1 LSTIYYFT
9 SFYNLSVEETWQK
22 NKFNSDYLFETKRKA
37 KVMKKILLTI
47 FTAVILLSVLAGC
60 NESDPQLSD
69 NAAVTN
75 KTEGTT
81 DKVTNEA
88 PTETTDAVTGNVA
101 DNGDNDSLSAEVFIP
116 EDFVYPGTDGS
127 TSTTNLEKAVKK
139 AIFGSEQPVKHS
151 KTYQAFNN
159 LLEKPQEYKLIFTT
173 PLSEIQI
180 QQMEEKGY
188 KYEAEPVAG
197 EGFVFVVNKNNP
209 VDTLTVEQLK
219 GIYSGKITNWS
230 QVGGNDA
237 KIIAYQRN
245 ADSGSQNYMI
255 SFMGDTPLMAP
266 NTDTIPAS
274 MGQILDVV
282 ANYDNAVDAI
292 GYSVYAYSDG
302 MYENIS
308 EIKYIK
314 VNGVEPSLKTLA
326 DGTYPLLGYNYAVF
340 SAEEPEDSDV
350 RLLVKWI
357 QSDAGQQV
365 VTDAGYVPYRKVE
378 GLTLPDPTN
387 KILYTAEA
395 SSGIEKTSEI
405 SDYYYQTYTY
415 EKKYESAADI
425 SYKLDMFTSDT
436 LNRKVN
442 DFIRNSADELSYY
455 DEEAYVS
462 YLNDLEEI
470 HESRT
475 GSGLG
480 FGSFMNHRFIV
491 RQSLKNGYFSVTVAI
506 AYYDGIQD
514 LKRYFF
520 DVRTAVFD
528 IYTEE
533 RLELSDLFFDG
544 VDFVPLLNNYL
555 AAESL
560 MPYSGFGTC
569 HEMKRDFSG
578 LCTDNFT
585 FTADSIIFGRD
596 SDFVCG
602 GVELSL
608 SGLDEYMVTSVPR
621 DMKGK
626 LKETVPIYKIIKSG
640 GGSAAEKEETIDVWY
655 LAKGNAFVSDMVC
668 DKVNTFAKKLYESYF
683 TQEKLNENAKNRGYD
698 AEKVTFDFGW
708 PSLNINV
715 MGKRYI
721 EFTGVNLAYSYKDDK
736 SFGII
741 PGNEERNFYYYF
753 DPETGEELN
762 LDDNTLFIDG
772 WQEAASYYYNSS
784 FNGKTN
790 YYLDE
795 PFATEEGIKSGVK
808 YDKNLDIGN
817 CTVKNIQGYNISA
830 SQPDFEM
837 IDKLVYIDVLTE
849 SGDRVAIFVPREYI
863 K

>member
-1 LSTIYYFT
+1 M
-9 SFYNLSVEETWQK
+9 EETWQK

-75 KTEGTT
+75 RTEGTT
-81 DKVTNEA
+81 DKVINEA
-88 PTETTDAVTGNVA
+88 PTETTDAVTGNVT

-159 LLEKPQEYKLIFTT
+159 LLEKPQQYKLIFTT

-180 QQMEEKGY
+180 QQMAEKGY

-237 KIIAYQRN
+237 KIVAYQRN

-378 GLTLPDPTN
+378 GLTLPDPTSRE
-387 KILYTAEA
+387 LYTAEA
-395 SSGIEKTSEI
+395 SSEI
-405 SDYYYQTYTY
+405 KKPDMAEDHYYQTVIDEDYFD
-415 EKKYESAADI
+415 SAVTTPLRGYDI
-425 SYKLDMFTSDT
+425 FMSDT

-442 DFIRNSADELSYY
+442 DFIMNSFSEFSGF
-455 DEEAYVS
+455 DEEVYTE
-462 YLNDLEEI
+462 YLNELNDIYEKRI
-470 HESRT
+470 GRS
-475 GSGLG
+475 LG
-480 FGSFMNHRFIV
+480 FGYDSTNKYFV
-491 RQSLKNGYFSVTVAI
+491 RTSVKNGYLSVTVAI
-506 AYYDGIQD
+506 IYCDGTQVRE
-514 LKRYFF
+514 KYFY

-621 DMKGK
+621 DMKEK

-655 LAKGNAFVSDMVC
+655 LAKGNAFVSDAVC
-668 DKVNTFAKKLYESYF
+668 DKVNTFAKNLYESYF
-683 TQEKLNENAKNRGYD
+683 TQEKLNETAKNRGYD
-698 AEKVTFDFGW
+698 AEKVTFDFAW

-762 LDDNTLFIDG
+762 LDDNTLFTDG

>member
-1 LSTIYYFT
+1 M
-9 SFYNLSVEETWQK
+9 EETWQK

-75 KTEGTT
+75 RTEGTT

-88 PTETTDAVTGNVA
+88 PTETTDAVTGNVT

-159 LLEKPQEYKLIFTT
+159 LLEKPREYKLIFTT
-173 PLSEIQI
+173 PLSETQI

-237 KIIAYQRN
+237 KIVAYQRN

-378 GLTLPDPTN
+378 GLTLPDPTSRE
-387 KILYTAEA
+387 LYTAEA
-395 SSGIEKTSEI
+395 SSEI
-405 SDYYYQTYTY
+405 KKPDMAEDHYYQTVIDEDYFD
-415 EKKYESAADI
+415 SA
-425 SYKLDMFTSDT
+425 
-436 LNRKVN
+436 
-442 DFIRNSADELSYY
+442 
-455 DEEAYVS
+455 
-462 YLNDLEEI
+462 
-470 HESRT
+470 
-475 GSGLG
+475 
-480 FGSFMNHRFIV
+480 
-491 RQSLKNGYFSVTVAI
+491 VT
-506 AYYDGIQD
+506 
-514 LKRYFF
+514 
-520 DVRTAVFD
+520 T
-528 IYTEE
+528 
-533 RLELSDLFFDG
+533 
-544 VDFVPLLNNYL
+544 PL
-555 AAESL
+555 
-560 MPYSGFGTC
+560 
-569 HEMKRDFSG
+569 
-578 LCTDNFT
+578 
-585 FTADSIIFGRD
+585 
-596 SDFVCG
+596 
-602 GVELSL
+602 
-608 SGLDEYMVTSVPR
+608 
-621 DMKGK
+621 
-626 LKETVPIYKIIKSG
+626 
-640 GGSAAEKEETIDVWY
+640 
-655 LAKGNAFVSDMVC
+655 
-668 DKVNTFAKKLYESYF
+668 
-683 TQEKLNENAKNRGYD
+683 RGYD
-698 AEKVTFDFGW
+698 IFMSRCDKGKKKNTPKLVKTVSGGTATAWTKSKLKKKKCYKVYVQAWKMENGAKT
-708 PSLNINV
+708 
-715 MGKRYI
+715 YI
-721 EFTGVNLAYSYKDDK
+721 AKSPLVHVYTTG
-736 SFGII
+736 
-741 PGNEERNFYYYF
+741 
-753 DPETGEELN
+753 
-762 LDDNTLFIDG
+762 
-772 WQEAASYYYNSS
+772 
-784 FNGKTN
+784 
-790 YYLDE
+790 
-795 PFATEEGIKSGVK
+795 KSGK
-808 YDKNLDIGN
+808 YTNPKAVTVDKTDVILNTGGSHTIKAKVSKLKKGKKLMPKTHTKTLRYVSSNPDVAAVSGSGQITAKAPGT
-817 CTVKNIQGYNISA
+817 CTVYVYAANGA
-830 SQPDFEM
+830 SK
-837 IDKLVYIDVLTE
+837 IVNVTVK
-849 SGDRVAIFVPREYI
+849 
-863 K
+863 